1 MNKCSETAI
10 KHYLQ
15 NHVLGHS
22 APTLT
27 YTKECG
33 LLEMVSTFVNIKLFF
48 QDFLIENFK
57 QYLSVAT
64 YSKVKDIELTS
75 PIVEVK

>member
-1 MNKCSETAI
+1 
-10 KHYLQ
+10 
-15 NHVLGHS
+15 
-22 APTLT
+22 
-27 YTKECG
+27 
-33 LLEMVSTFVNIKLFF
+33 MVSTFVNIKLFF

-75 PIVEVK
+75 PIVEVKWNP

>member
-1 MNKCSETAI
+1 MNKCSGTAI

-27 YTKECG
+27 YTKDCG
-33 LLEMVSTFVNIKLFF
+33 LLEMVSTLVNIKHFF
-48 QDFLIENFK
+48 SRFFN
-57 QYLSVAT
+57 
-64 YSKVKDIELTS
+64 SKLQAIPLCS
-75 PIVEVK
+75 NL